1 MQVRSGISAENIEQA
16 NQAFQHQISQQISRI
31 TMELKRMEDL
41 LSFGMVD
48 RRVLGEFRQAI
59 DRVRTTGWQV
69 ERWLDGDE
77 RGLSALLTEE
87 RIRVATKLANQL
99 ANEPLPEAQFNGV
112 HALRQAVHKLDQAL
126 NQSVTSPDP
135 NHLNQH

>member
-1 MQVRSGISAENIEQA
+1 MQLSSEVGQQDNRQASIQEA
-16 NQAFQHQISQQISRI
+16 NQAFQNQVSSQISRV
-31 TMELKRMEDL
+31 TAELKRMEDL

-77 RGLSALLTEE
+77 RGLAVLLTEE
-87 RIRVATKLANQL
+87 RIRIATRLANQL
-99 ANEPLPEAQFNGV
+99 ACDTTLRHMEFSAV
-112 HALRQAVHKLDQAL
+112 RALKEAVHKLDHAL
-126 NQSVTSPDP
+126 SSAE
-135 NHLNQH
+135 